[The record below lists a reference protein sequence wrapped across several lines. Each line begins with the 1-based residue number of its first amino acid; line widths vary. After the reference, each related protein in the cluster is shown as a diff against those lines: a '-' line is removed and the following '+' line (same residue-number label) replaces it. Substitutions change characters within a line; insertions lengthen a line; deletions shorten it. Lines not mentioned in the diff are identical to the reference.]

1 VSIAQDLTYTL
12 GWLIFG
18 LGLLGA
24 GIYLRNRPG
33 RMAAVALIAI
43 TTFKAFLYDMGSLE
57 GLPQVA
63 SFVGLAISLSLV
75 ALALQKFVLRKEGS

>member
-1 VSIAQDLTYTL
+1 
-12 GWLIFG
+12 
-18 LGLLGA
+18 
-24 GIYLRNRPG
+24 
-33 RMAAVALIAI
+33 MAAVALIAI

-75 ALALQKFVLRKEGS
+75 ALALQKFVLQAPREES